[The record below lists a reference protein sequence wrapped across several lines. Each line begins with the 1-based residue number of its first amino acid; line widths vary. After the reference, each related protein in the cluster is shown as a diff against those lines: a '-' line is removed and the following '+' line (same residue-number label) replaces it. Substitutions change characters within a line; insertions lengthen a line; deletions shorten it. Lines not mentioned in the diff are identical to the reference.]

1 MATFKTRSNNN
12 ETVIQMVSG
21 LLKCLINVRLLHWNS
36 LSFSEHEALG
46 EFYESLSGNLDRFVE
61 EYQGKYSLVGMMD
74 KQMDFETIN
83 YGSVEYLTV
92 IRTMIAGL
100 RESAFFPQESNLQN
114 VVDEIVSD
122 FDRTIYKLR
131 FLK

>member
-1 MATFKTRSNNN
+1 
-12 ETVIQMVSG
+12 MVSG

-46 EFYESLSGNLDRFVE
+46 EFYESLSDNLDRFVE
-61 EYQGKYSLVGMMD
+61 EYQGKYSLVGMMGEE
-74 KQMDFETIN
+74 MDFETVTEI
-83 YGSVEYLTV
+83 SSDYLMAGRNMVT
-92 IRTMIAGL
+92 GL
-100 RESAFFPQESNLQN
+100 RTAAGFPQESNLQN

>member
-12 ETVIQMVSG
+12 ATVIQMVSG

-46 EFYESLSGNLDRFVE
+46 EFYESLSDNLDRFVE
-61 EYQGKYSLVGMMD
+61 EYQGKYSLVGMMGEE
-74 KQMDFETIN
+74 MDFETVTEI
-83 YGSVEYLTV
+83 SSDYLMAGRNMVT
-92 IRTMIAGL
+92 GL
-100 RESAFFPQESNLQN
+100 RTAAGFPQESNLQN

>member
-12 ETVIQMVSG
+12 EAVIQMVSG

-36 LSFSEHEALG
+36 LSYSEHQALG
-46 EFYESLSGNLDRFVE
+46 EFYEELSDNLDRFVE
-61 EYQGKYSLVGMMD
+61 EYQGTYSLIGMMAN
-74 KQMDFETIN
+74 QMDFETVD
-83 YGSVEYLTV
+83 SVSMDYLLAGRNMV
-92 IRTMIAGL
+92 AGL
-100 RESAFFPQESNLQN
+100 RNANGFPQGSNLQN
-114 VVDEIVSD
+114 VVDEIVSN